1 MSDLIIHNQFDK
13 LPESLRQYAI
23 NRVGRKAIKDLHPN
37 EVKRNC
43 TEIIAKTYAEDG
55 KFQVTSEMISFQ
67 SQALFEELTGRFKD
81 LTIDELKEAFR
92 LGIRGETGAYF
103 GLCAKTYHQ
112 FIKHYF
118 ERKERSEAMKEY
130 LNLINR
136 VNQKETTEEQKYQIM
151 KQASL
156 QEFESYSKTKNLSR
170 SAPYVYDFIAKKY
183 GTKATLSGE
192 DIYILISDKGIRE
205 TIKKD
210 AKAEYEKS
218 LNMKVLK
225 GEARKKD
232 AEKAMFDLVTN
243 RSYLNI
249 AKTIELG
256 IYFDGLI
263 KDNQKLIL

>member
-1 MSDLIIHNQFDK
+1 MSDLIIHNEFER

-23 NRVGRKAIKDLHPN
+23 NRIGKKAIKDMIQS
-37 EVKRNC
+37 EVKKNC
-43 TEIIAKTYAEDG
+43 SQIVASAFAESGQLKVDAPMLQYQSDSLFNELSG
-55 KFQVTSEMISFQ
+55 K
-67 SQALFEELTGRFKD
+67 FKD
-81 LTIDELKEAFR
+81 LTIDEVKEAFR

-118 ERKERSEAMKEY
+118 ERKERAEAMKEY

-136 VNQKETTEEQKYQIM
+136 GNQKETTEEQKYQIM

-170 SAPYVYDFIAKKY
+170 SAPYIYDFIAKKY

-192 DIYILISDKGIRE
+192 DIYILISDKDIRE

-225 GEARKKD
+225 GDARKKD

-243 RSYLNI
+243 RTYLNI